1 MAYNILAINPGHNG
15 SAALVSDG
23 EVKYYIEEE
32 RLSRMKYDGNPFRGM
47 IDIMQR
53 WPIDELVIAG
63 TGQED
68 HKLPWTGEDAYTA
81 LVRKFY
87 PQVKVSRIGHEH
99 HLGHAACAFYNSG
112 YDKAIAIIVDGAGSK
127 HKRKIDAEDENSPE
141 VEGYEVE
148 SVFVCE
154 YPVAINPV
162 FKSYGFNT
170 GGKHELGP
178 YIFDDAVSLTKSYE
192 AVSQYLGFGFIEAG
206 KTMGLASYGKQ
217 DKNIPPLF
225 YNGRGSKDIFIP
237 SYPAGAL
244 IDQARNPQFK
254 QEDDPKAWHDD
265 PSKLPEIAKN
275 LAWHIQQETQNQ
287 ILGLIRYAVDH
298 LNIKNVVIAG
308 GYGLNCV
315 ANYHFKKSL
324 PADVNLYCEPIAHDG
339 GTAIGA
345 AKLFWHLGSKSSE
358 IKPQTSLYY
367 GPEYSTDEVK
377 YAIDAHVKQDLI
389 EFETVS
395 YDDVAKLISEENIVS
410 MYQGRS
416 EAGPRAL
423 GNRSILFDPRVH
435 DGKDIVNTVKGREWF
450 RPFAATVIKESAND
464 WFDMAGLEESPFMMY
479 AVNVAADKIKK
490 IPSVCH
496 VDDTCR
502 VQTVTEEQNQH
513 YYNLISAFDKITNVP
528 ILFNTS
534 FNLAGD
540 PLVETIHD
548 ALGTLYRS
556 KLKYMYLP
564 ELGVLITKKLADPEP
579 RKEEPVAEQ
588 STDNESVEENT
599 DDNVTAED

>member
-23 EVKYYIEEE
+23 EIKYYVEEE
-32 RLSRMKYDGNPFRGM
+32 RMSRMKYDGNPFRGM
-47 IDIMQR
+47 LDIMQR

-87 PQVKVSRIGHEH
+87 PRVKISRIGHEH

-112 YDKAIAIIVDGAGSK
+112 FDKAIAIIVDGAGSK
-127 HKRKIDAEDENSPE
+127 HKRKVNQDDEKSPE
-141 VEGYEVE
+141 AEGFEVE

-170 GGKHELGP
+170 GGRSEFGGN
-178 YIFDDAVSLTKSYE
+178 IFDDAVSLTKSYE

-206 KTMGLASYGKQ
+206 KTMGLASYGKE
-217 DKNIPPLF
+217 DKNIPKLF
-225 YNGRGSKDIFIP
+225 HNGRGSKDIFIP
-237 SYPAGAL
+237 SYPAGAF
-244 IDQARNPQFK
+244 IDQIRNPQFK
-254 QEDDPKAWHDD
+254 QDEDPKTWHKD
-265 PSKLPEIAKN
+265 PTKLPEIAKN
-275 LAWHIQQETQNQ
+275 LAWHIQQETQGQ
-287 ILGLIRYAVDH
+287 LLGLIRYAVDN
-298 LNIKNVVIAG
+298 LKINNIVIAG

-315 ANYHFKKSL
+315 ANYFFKKNL
-324 PADVNLYCEPIAHDG
+324 PSNINLYCEPIAHDG

-345 AKLFWHLGSKSSE
+345 AKLFWHLGSQSTE
-358 IKPQTSLYY
+358 IKPQTTLYY
-367 GPEYSTDEVK
+367 GPEYPIDRLESALDVHKDNIEVS
-377 YAIDAHVKQDLI
+377 Q
-389 EFETVS
+389 VS
-395 YDDVAKLISEENIVS
+395 YDDIAKLISEENIVS
-410 MYQGRS
+410 LYQGRS

-423 GNRSILFDPRVH
+423 GNRSILFDPRVV

-450 RPFAATVIKESAND
+450 RPFAATILKEDAND

-502 VQTVTEEQNQH
+502 VQTVTEEQNKH
-513 YYNLISAFDKITNVP
+513 YYNLISAFNKLTNVP

-540 PLVETIHD
+540 PLVETIDD
-548 ALGTLYRS
+548 ALITLYRS
-556 KLKYMYLP
+556 KLKYLYLP
-564 ELGVLITKKLADPEP
+564 ELGVLVTKTIPDPEP
-579 RKEEPVAEQ
+579 IKEESEEEQ
-588 STDNESVEENT
+588 TENETSDIEE
-599 DDNVTAED
+599 

>member
-1 MAYNILAINPGHNG
+1 MYPFFKQLTNKEAAINNEIDNKDEPYERKICEGKTYL
-15 SAALVSDG
+15 LVRIATN
-23 EVKYYIEEE
+23 KYRMTTTIENKKIY
-32 RLSRMKYDGNPFRGM
+32 MKNLLNFNL
-47 IDIMQR
+47 IN
-53 WPIDELVIAG
+53 LVYQTNLDKFDKINLNIIN
-63 TGQED
+63 E
-68 HKLPWTGEDAYTA
+68 EDANVF
-81 LVRKFY
+81 LLMK
-87 PQVKVSRIGHEH
+87 
-99 HLGHAACAFYNSG
+99 HL
-112 YDKAIAIIVDGAGSK
+112 
-127 HKRKIDAEDENSPE
+127 
-141 VEGYEVE
+141 
-148 SVFVCE
+148 
-154 YPVAINPV
+154 
-162 FKSYGFNT
+162 FK
-170 GGKHELGP
+170 E
-178 YIFDDAVSLTKSYE
+178 
-192 AVSQYLGFGFIEAG
+192 
-206 KTMGLASYGKQ
+206 MGLKQRYFCFDIKKVELENGITFILTQNAEYGKQ

-254 QEDDPKAWHDD
+254 QEDDPKTWHDD
-265 PSKLPEIAKN
+265 PSKLPEISKN

-287 ILGLIRYAVDH
+287 ILALIRYAVDN

-367 GPEYSTDEVK
+367 GPEYSTDEVQ
-377 YAIDAHVKQDLI
+377 YVIDAHVKQDLI

-450 RPFAATVIKESAND
+450 RPFAATVLKESAND